1 MEGER
6 SMALAIQFANRY
18 NQDEDD
24 NHIDEVIQIE
34 RNRED
39 EDSQHIT
46 DPIISIIPSS
56 NSSDTITQQ
65 SDNINMILMNSIKT
79 KGNKLPKKD
88 ILIDSGA
95 QSSVLQSLPS
105 RMSNFKPRVNQS
117 LTFGNGTSID
127 VEGNGRLGPL
137 SDVAICGGLSENIA
151 SVAHMTDQGCVV
163 LFDRHRVMIM
173 RPGAEITFKESEI
186 LIQGPRSQDLYRT
199 DLNEFVDQMASL
211 T

>member
-1 MEGER
+1 MKE
-6 SMALAIQFANRY
+6 
-18 NQDEDD
+18 
-24 NHIDEVIQIE
+24 
-34 RNRED
+34 
-39 EDSQHIT
+39 
-46 DPIISIIPSS
+46 
-56 NSSDTITQQ
+56 
-65 SDNINMILMNSIKT
+65 
-79 KGNKLPKKD
+79 KGNKLPKKY

-95 QSSVLQSLPS
+95 QSSVLQSLPPKMNNYKS
-105 RMSNFKPRVNQS
+105 RSNQS

-137 SDVAICGGLSENIA
+137 SNVAICGGLSENIA
-151 SVAHMTDQGCVV
+151 SVAHMADQGCVV